1 MPNPFLPLWEY
12 IPDGEPRVFG
22 DRVYLYGSHDK
33 AGSESFCDFKLKVW
47 SAPLNN
53 LSQWECHGDSFH
65 TKNDD
70 DHVSDTSSWTG
81 RELFAPDVIEYK
93 GKYYLFAYI
102 IGAVGCVAVSERPEG
117 PFKLIAPYEYKNPDN
132 CFGDGWFIDPG
143 VLCDDDGQIYIYCGF
158 ESSFVAKVN
167 PEKMNEI
174 IDGSYQK
181 DIIPV
186 ESPFEFFEGCSPRKI
201 GDKYYLIYSPKK
213 GSRLDYAISH
223 SPLGPFE
230 YKGTIIDNA
239 IDHPGCNDHGS
250 ICNIN
255 GQWYVFYHR
264 GTNGTIM
271 SRRACVEKIEILPD
285 GTIPQVEM
293 TSLGFEDS
301 LSPYRI
307 NPAEIAC
314 VLKNGCY
321 ITEKNVFTRCV
332 TGIVAGSVIGYK
344 YFEFGNDYSSKTME
358 VSFKVKGQGCYGNI
372 KIVSDDIENGEEL
385 GVCEIGLDDG
395 IYTARIKALTG
406 RHAIYFIAGDSYTDW
421 TADMFKGKRLF
432 ELEEFTFMK

>member
-22 DRVYLYGSHDK
+22 DRVYIYGSHDK
-33 AGSESFCDFKLKVW
+33 AGSDSFCDYKLKVW

-65 TKNDD
+65 TRDDD
-70 DHVSDTSSWTG
+70 DHKSDTSEWTE
-81 RELFAPDVIEYK
+81 RELFAPDVIEHN

-102 IGAVGCVAVSERPEG
+102 IGARGCVAVSEHPEG
-117 PFKLIAPYEYKNPDN
+117 PFKLIAPYEYINNDN

-143 VLCDDDGQIYIYCGF
+143 VLRDDDGQVYIYCGF
-158 ESSFVAKVN
+158 ESSFAAKVN

-174 IDGSYQK
+174 IDGSYVK

-186 ESPFEFFEGCSPRKI
+186 ESPFEFFEGCSARKI

-213 GSRLDYAISH
+213 GSRLVYATSD
-223 SPLGPFE
+223 SPFGPFE
-230 YKGTIIDNA
+230 FKGTIVDNE
-239 IDHPGCNDHGS
+239 IDHPGSNNHGS
-250 ICNIN
+250 ICEIN
-255 GQWYVFYHR
+255 GQWYIFYHR

-293 TSLGFEDS
+293 TSLGFEES
-301 LSPYRI
+301 LSPYKI
-307 NPAEIAC
+307 NPADIAC
-314 VLKNGCY
+314 VLKGGCY
-321 ITEKNVFTRCV
+321 VTEKNVFTRCI
-332 TGIVAGSVIGYK
+332 TGITKGSIIGYK
-344 YFEFGNDYSSKTME
+344 YFDFGNDYSSETME
-358 VSFKVKGQGCYGNI
+358 VSFKINGQGCRSFI
-372 KIVSDDIENGEEL
+372 RIVADDYENGEEL
-385 GVCEIGLDDG
+385 GVCEIGLDSG
-395 IYTARIKALTG
+395 IYTSRIKAVTG
-406 RHAIYFIAGDSYTDW
+406 RHAIYFIADDTYNDW
-421 TADMFKGKRLF
+421 TAYMFKDKRLF